1 MFVLIIK
8 LTAEL
13 KQVSKELDS
22 KVDIAQTLRV
32 TTQTRVELE
41 SYSVPTFAI
50 TLVERMDS
58 GEAVERIVLLVEL
71 LIAFTSHNHV
81 ESKFSKV
88 FHL

>member
-1 MFVLIIK
+1 LIIK

-50 TLVERMDS
+50 TLVEWMDS

-71 LIAFTSHNHV
+71 FIAFTSHNHV
-81 ESKFSKV
+81 ESKLSKV